1 MGIRI
6 QGRKTTVGSLISGI
20 IGRTLAYSVPLLLAT
35 LGEIYVERA
44 GVLNLGIEGMMSLGA
59 LVAFAVAFSFSNPWF
74 GVVAGGMAAG
84 GAALLHALCS
94 ITLRANQVVSGLS
107 LGMLGMGISGVL
119 GRNFEGKVLGATL
132 PVYRMPFLSSLPGF
146 EKHNVFVYLSL
157 GLAVFLWF
165 VLFRTRWGIV
175 IRSVGENPAACDAMG
190 INVST
195 VRYTCVVFGGVLAG
209 LAGAYLSLGY
219 RPSWSYG
226 MTGGIGWL
234 SIALTIFAFWNPL
247 WGLVGAYLFGLLYQL
262 SFRFQAHVS
271 PELLNTLPYVFP
283 LIALSFVSRLAAR
296 KRIGPPASLGVPY
309 KRE

>member
-1 MGIRI
+1 ME
-6 QGRKTTVGSLISGI
+6 LWISGI
-20 IGRTLAYSVPLLLAT
+20 IGRTMAYSVPLLLAT
-35 LGEIYVERA
+35 LGEIYAERS
-44 GVLNLGIEGMMSLGA
+44 GVLNLGVEGVMSLGA
-59 LVAFAVAFSFSNPWF
+59 FTAFAVAFSSGNPWL
-74 GVVAGGMAAG
+74 GVLAGGIIGG

-119 GRNFEGKVLGATL
+119 GRNFEGKVLEATL
-132 PVYRMPFLSSLPGF
+132 PVCRVPLLSSLPGF
-146 EKHNVFVYLSL
+146 EKHNVFVYVAL

-165 VLFRTRWGIV
+165 LLFWTRWGVV

-190 INVST
+190 IRVFA
-195 VRYTCVVFGGVLAG
+195 VQYACVVFGGILAG
-209 LAGAYLSLGY
+209 LSGAYLSLGY

-234 SIALTIFAFWNPL
+234 AIALTIFAFWNPL
-247 WGLVGAYLFGLLYQL
+247 WGLVGAYLFGALYQL

-271 PELLNTLPYVFP
+271 PELLNTLPYLFP
-283 LIALSFVSRLAAR
+283 IVALGFVSRLAAR

-309 KRE
+309 RRE